1 MNRMRR
7 FLAFLMVSAMV
18 LSVCSCARVAHP
30 EIKEEEER
38 NYVKQEDPYGVDP
51 VIVTPDPVATPVP
64 TPASHDGIVDM
75 TMFVAMS
82 GREKND
88 GNDIQELIAEKTGV
102 RVKETWLTGQM
113 PSEAVS
119 SIIASGKLPDFID
132 GGDASIDLYYS
143 GLLVAWDDYL
153 EKYPNLKEMF
163 TEEEWDKFRQ
173 SDGHIY
179 WANVFGNHYKEDTTT
194 LHNAQA
200 FWIQTRVLE
209 WDGYPKI
216 ETLDEYFDLLERYA
230 AANPE
235 MPNGDKV
242 IPYTCLC
249 EDWKYFCLEN
259 APMFLD
265 GYPANN
271 CVIVNVDQG
280 MDHPKVVDYNTTDTA
295 KYYFKKLNEEYNK
308 GVIDPD
314 FATQTYDEYIAKLC
328 TGRILGMNDQY
339 WNFAYSIMGSFAEY
353 RSDAKDG
360 SYYTLSDIG
369 CEYVPLGLTVKKGMT
384 QQYHS
389 YGDTLNTY
397 SGIAVTTSCQ
407 DPDLAFS
414 FLSALLDQDIHD
426 LRFWGIEGVD
436 YLVDSNGIYYRTEE
450 MRANGSDYNY
460 LASHTCEYSYMPQ
473 WEGRSKDG
481 INYMKPADSPA
492 EFLET
497 VPACVKKCF
506 EAYGVGNYCEFLGSE
521 KVEQG
526 PWYPMWSWSN
536 TIGTN
541 DPGGKAWQEMGYIK
555 HKYLP
560 EVVMSS
566 NFESAWNSYMDA
578 YKEAHPEEFLQAAQ
592 DELERR
598 LT

>member
-1 MNRMRR
+1 
-7 FLAFLMVSAMV
+7 
-18 LSVCSCARVAHP
+18 
-30 EIKEEEER
+30 
-38 NYVKQEDPYGVDP
+38 
-51 VIVTPDPVATPVP
+51 
-64 TPASHDGIVDM
+64 
-75 TMFVAMS
+75 
-82 GREKND
+82 
-88 GNDIQELIAEKTGV
+88 
-102 RVKETWLTGQM
+102 M
-113 PSEAVS
+113 PGEAVS
-119 SIIASGKLPDFID
+119 SIIASGKLPDMID

-153 EKYPNLKEMF
+153 ERYPNLKEMY
-163 TEEEWDKFRQ
+163 TAEEWDQFRQ

-235 MPNGDKV
+235 MPNGEKV

-249 EDWKYFCLEN
+249 EDWKYYCLEN

-280 MDHPKVVDYNTTDTA
+280 MNNPKVVDYNTTDTA

-308 GVIDPD
+308 GIIDPD
-314 FATQTYDEYIAKLC
+314 FAAQTYDEYIAKLC
-328 TGRILGMNDQY
+328 TGRVLGMNDQY
-339 WNFAYSIMGSFAEY
+339 WNFAYNIMYSFSEY
-353 RSDAKDG
+353 RTDAKNG
-360 SYYTLSDIG
+360 TPYTLSDIG
-369 CEYVPLGLTVKKGMT
+369 CEYVPLGLTVKNGMT

-436 YLVDSNGIYYRTEE
+436 YLVDSNGMYYRTEE
-450 MRANGSDYNY
+450 MRAN
-460 LASHTCEYSYMPQ
+460 
-473 WEGRSKDG
+473 W
-481 INYMKPADSPA
+481 ADSPA

-497 VPACVKKCF
+497 LPVCVKKCF
-506 EAYGVGNYCEFLGSE
+506 EAYGCGNYCDFLGSE
-521 KVEQG
+521 YVEQG

-536 TIGTN
+536 NLGTE
-541 DPGGKAWQEMGYIK
+541 DPGGKSFKEMGEVK

-560 EVVMSS
+560 QLVMSTD
-566 NFESAWNSYMDA
+566 FESSWKNYMDA
-578 YKEAHPEEFLQAAQ
+578 YNQTNPQEFLDAAQ
-592 DELERR
+592 RELENRM
-598 LT
+598 T